1 MATRDIG
8 PGASAPSEDG
18 AVRGPV
24 RRRLVAVG
32 FAVAFATGLGQ
43 VGCATYSDKMHR
55 ALEHAQAGQAEAA
68 LKDINKV
75 LKVKKDHEEPNKYKS
90 ETALAMLERAT
101 VLHALGRYKDS
112 AKAFGIADKQLEL
125 LDLSGDVVGK
135 IGQFVFSDAATKYKA
150 PPLEKLALNSVNMMN
165 YLAMGDVDGA
175 RVEAKR
181 FTVMQEF
188 LEQNMPDRSRLAIGS
203 FLSGYTFERLGE
215 PDTALRYYEEALA
228 MGPLPN
234 LERHV
239 FALAERKGY
248 RSEVMQRA
256 IDRANGL
263 LPADADID
271 PLPPAADE
279 TTIPPADA
287 TPATPAEGT
296 GVTDGTTTDGQAP
309 SPGAPPAGETP
320 TPPTA
325 GESAP
330 GVEPNALDGAPL
342 TAADDVPLGVAAPLA
357 ATTLDDTNSGDL
369 LVVAM
374 IGRVPYK
381 IPQRIPIGAAVGLA
395 GAYITGDPAV
405 LGYGAFKVVVYPEL
419 VDSRSNY
426 VDAFTSVDGTDVPM
440 DLVSDLGAMVTRDW
454 EELKPK
460 VIGAAISRMIVR
472 AVAAEGARAAGRAS
486 KDGAGVIFGWLAALA
501 VEGTMVALDKPD
513 TRSWTMLASRVYVAR
528 TRVPAGKH
536 QIVVWVKGTGE
547 EKHTFEIE
555 VKPGGWTV
563 LDVTTLR

>member
-271 PLPPAADE
+271 PLPPAAGE
-279 TTIPPADA
+279 TTTPPADA
-287 TPATPAEGT
+287 TPPTPAEGT
-296 GVTDGTTTDGQAP
+296 GVTDGTTTDGTTT
-309 SPGAPPAGETP
+309 SPAAPPAGEPP

-342 TAADDVPLGVAAPLA
+342 TAADDAPLGVAAPLA

-395 GAYITGDPAV
+395 GAYITGDPSV
-405 LGYGAFKVVVYPEL
+405 LGWGAFKVVVYPEL